1 MTFTY
6 DLEMWFNIPAH
17 PIPKKL
23 FVKYEGNRAKGESQV
38 YIYMLL
44 TKCFALPDMT
54 LILDLETSHKVTHTF
69 YQRQYE

>member
-17 PIPKKL
+17 PIPKAL

-38 YIYMLL
+38 YIYML
-44 TKCFALPDMT
+44 
-54 LILDLETSHKVTHTF
+54 
-69 YQRQYE
+69 

>member
-17 PIPKKL
+17 KKAL

-38 YIYMLL
+38 YIYICSEQNVLH
-44 TKCFALPDMT
+44 C
-54 LILDLETSHKVTHTF
+54 LI
-69 YQRQYE
+69 